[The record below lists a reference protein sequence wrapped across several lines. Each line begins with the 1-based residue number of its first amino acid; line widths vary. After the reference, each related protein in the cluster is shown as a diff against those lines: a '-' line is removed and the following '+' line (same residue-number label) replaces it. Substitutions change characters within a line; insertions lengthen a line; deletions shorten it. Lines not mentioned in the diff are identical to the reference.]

1 MMYGYTTLPDNTGIA
16 HSELQPDGSVL
27 VYFEKPVTGGVHHAE
42 CRLPDCKWQEN
53 HGFSYEELRSLKNY
67 LQENSE
73 AILDSARKLGPG
85 AFFSAVPEEAPTPPQ
100 QPSQPSPPPSQ
111 PSVPVT
117 PPRQP
122 SAPVTPSPQ
131 SPKSSGS
138 GKGKKFFAW
147 IITIAVCYGIG
158 SLLGRLVLPRQT
170 VTAALKSQQTAVTI
184 KASLPTLVP
193 TSTPRPSA
201 VNTAQ
206 DVSGQQKEKQAS
218 THWNYLEATDSE
230 ILSAMHYFWCGKDSK
245 SGAKCAFFLS
255 ADEKHGGYMW
265 LDRSSGVRAEFLLG
279 DVEETSN
286 TSLVIYD
293 KEGEKA
299 SVSLVLYDNDRS
311 IDFIVSPSDVF
322 TKSVHMKMST
332 EYKDEML
339 KLILN
344 YAHTLQKMR
353 N

>member
-16 HSELQPDGSVL
+16 HSELLPDGSVL

-53 HGFSYEELRSLKNY
+53 HGFSNEELRSLKSF
-67 LQENSE
+67 LQDNSE
-73 AILDSARKLGPG
+73 AILDSARKLRPG
-85 AFFSAVPEEAPTPPQ
+85 AFFSAVPEEAPAPTQQPSQPSQPSQPPQ
-100 QPSQPSPPPSQ
+100 QPSQPSPQ
-111 PSVPVT
+111 P
-117 PPRQP
+117 
-122 SAPVTPSPQ
+122 
-131 SPKSSGS
+131 PKSSGS
-138 GKGKKFFAW
+138 GKGKKFVVW

-184 KASLPTLVP
+184 KAPLLTLAP

-201 VNTAQ
+201 VITAPG
-206 DVSGQQKEKQAS
+206 VSGQQKEKHAS

-279 DVEETSN
+279 DVEETSS

-332 EYKDEML
+332 EYRNEML